1 MALRI
6 DSVGK
11 FPESTPRKESTAER
25 LQRTN
30 LHLTSTS
37 GDAIY
42 ASERSRTGPCFSGI
56 IADRTVFPGGFLT
69 WRQR

>member
-1 MALRI
+1 VALRI

-11 FPESTPRKESTAER
+11 YPESTPRKDLPQNV

-37 GDAIY
+37 VDAIY